1 MDGKKSENFS
11 EPANENE
18 HGRKQLNG
26 KVGVDADASA
36 AIRKSKAI
44 FVEQVR
50 IHVEQGQLSWED
62 VRAEANVIIAAV
74 STRSFRFRK
83 YCY

>member
-1 MDGKKSENFS
+1 MNGKQSENCLKS
-11 EPANENE
+11 ANESE
-18 HGRKQLNG
+18 SVFGRKHIIG
-26 KVGVDADASA
+26 KVGVDASTDVDADASA

-50 IHVEQGQLSWED
+50 THVEQGQLSWED

-74 STRSFRFRK
+74 S
-83 YCY
+83 